1 MQEHH
6 NFSLFLRLLYRFLR
20 FIVLVSMRVF
30 YKKTVLLNQQHTNP
44 TGPCVF
50 VSNHPSTLLD
60 PFNAVLYLEPEVFFL
75 ANAGLFKHPFVNWLL
90 RKLYCIPVRRKQD
103 NNPNVVNENTFDHC
117 EDFLT
122 KGGFLYI
129 AIEGSS
135 YMERHLRELKTGTA
149 RIVFGAEAKSDF
161 NLGIKIIPIGL
172 TYDKVAAFRGNVVI
186 DFGKPIYVKDFQT
199 HFQQNE
205 ETAVDKLTDAIRDAL
220 LPLMV
225 HTHDNK
231 EERLLEK
238 IETLHQSAQPV
249 SVEAAY
255 YRTQQ
260 TLLPALR
267 RLSNLQTETLTQQ
280 ANTYWKALEEKKI
293 LDKNIWNFS
302 QKNRYI
308 APFFLKIIFFL
319 LGFPIFVWGY
329 LNNVLTALIAKW
341 LIPKFN
347 GYDPTV
353 RYLCGFFLTPL
364 FYWGLSNFWNTWM
377 DFPYFKLFFWIS
389 AALCGV
395 FAWEYRKIYQT
406 WCSEYRFF
414 MLDEKEKANLVE
426 TRGILSNSLND

>member
-1 MQEHH
+1 VQEHH

-20 FIVLVSMRVF
+20 FIVLISMRVF
-30 YKKTVLLNQQHTNP
+30 YKKTVLLNQKNTNP

-75 ANAGLFKHPFVNWLL
+75 ANAGLFKHPFVDWLL
-90 RKLYCIPVRRKQD
+90 RKLYCIPVRRKKD
-103 NNPNVVNENTFDHC
+103 NNPNVVNEKAFDHC

-122 KGGFLYI
+122 KGGFLYV

-149 RIVFGAEAKSDF
+149 RIVFGAEAKSNF
-161 NLGIKIIPIGL
+161 ELGINIVPIGL
-172 TYDKVAAFRGNVVI
+172 TYDNVAAFRGNVVI
-186 DFGKPIYVKDFQT
+186 DFGTPIYVKDFQADY
-199 HFQQNE
+199 QQNE
-205 ETAVDKLTDAIRDAL
+205 EDAVDKLTDAIRAAL

-225 HTHDNK
+225 HTNDNT

-238 IETLHQSAQPV
+238 IETLQQSEQPV

-255 YRTQQ
+255 YRTKE
-260 TLLPALR
+260 TFLPLLR
-267 RLSNLQTETLTQQ
+267 SLSDTQSTTLTQH
-280 ANTYWKALEEKKI
+280 ANSYWKQLEKYQI
-293 LDKNIWNFS
+293 LDKNVWNYS
-302 QKNRYI
+302 QKQENR
-308 APFFLKIIFFL
+308 FLFLAKIIFFI
-319 LGFPIFVWGY
+319 LGFPLFLWGY
-329 LNNVLTALIAKW
+329 LNNVLTALSAKW
-341 LIPKFN
+341 FITKFN

-364 FYWGLSNFWNTWM
+364 FYWGLSNVWNCWI

-395 FAWEYRKIYQT
+395 FAWDYRKIYQQ
-406 WCSEYRFF
+406 WCSELRFWS
-414 MLDEKEKANLVE
+414 LEEKVKKELVE
-426 TRGILSNSLND
+426 GRKEVVYFPK